1 MIVMKFGGT
10 SVGSADRI
18 RGLVDQVEERL
29 LQRPVV
35 VVSALAGVTD
45 LLIRGAGLARDR
57 DPQLA
62 PLVSRLADR
71 HQDMIREL
79 FGPGPF
85 RDRLLRHVADLMTEL
100 GSLYAAVSAARELTP
115 RNLDAI
121 AGIGERLS
129 FEIVAA
135 ALEAGDIAT
144 RAVDARR
151 LIVTD
156 ESFGRAVPLMDA
168 TAQRVRELLRPL
180 ASQGVVPVIPGFIG
194 ATPEGVVTTLGRG
207 GSDWSAS
214 IIGAALPAAAIEIWS
229 DVDGIMTLDPK
240 VAPGA
245 TLIPAIGFEE
255 ASELARFGAKVLHP
269 ATLQPAVQA
278 GIAVWVLNSF
288 NPAAPGTRIDVQPE
302 DAASEPRGIAL
313 RKEVCL
319 VLIAPPRRSG
329 DGFRAR
335 VFDAFARHD
344 TPVDLL
350 ASSEAWLS
358 LTVSD
363 ATRLPDVVAELAAVG
378 EVQVLQRMATVTVVG
393 RGFARRP
400 GAGKRML
407 ASVDNLHVLMIAGG
421 SSAESLSLVVPVEQ
435 VEEAARRLHREFFEQ
450 EAREDPQGEPPEA
463 CAVAAWGA

>member
-135 ALEAGDIAT
+135 ALEARDIAT

-214 IIGAALPAAAIEIWS
+214 IIGAALPAAA
-229 DVDGIMTLDPK
+229 
-240 VAPGA
+240 
-245 TLIPAIGFEE
+245 
-255 ASELARFGAKVLHP
+255 
-269 ATLQPAVQA
+269 
-278 GIAVWVLNSF
+278 
-288 NPAAPGTRIDVQPE
+288 
-302 DAASEPRGIAL
+302 
-313 RKEVCL
+313 
-319 VLIAPPRRSG
+319 
-329 DGFRAR
+329 
-335 VFDAFARHD
+335 
-344 TPVDLL
+344 
-350 ASSEAWLS
+350 
-358 LTVSD
+358 
-363 ATRLPDVVAELAAVG
+363 
-378 EVQVLQRMATVTVVG
+378 
-393 RGFARRP
+393 
-400 GAGKRML
+400 
-407 ASVDNLHVLMIAGG
+407 
-421 SSAESLSLVVPVEQ
+421 
-435 VEEAARRLHREFFEQ
+435 
-450 EAREDPQGEPPEA
+450 
-463 CAVAAWGA
+463 